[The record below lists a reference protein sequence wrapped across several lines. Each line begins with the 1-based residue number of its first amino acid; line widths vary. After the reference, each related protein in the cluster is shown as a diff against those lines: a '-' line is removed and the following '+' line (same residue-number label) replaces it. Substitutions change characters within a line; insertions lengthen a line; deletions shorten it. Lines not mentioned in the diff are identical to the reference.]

1 MDVSFAVGAR
11 LRCDMEYMMTALG
24 VARVIKSKPQ
34 KSFAN
39 TFPFVRTLL
48 SLALVSAVVAPAY
61 ALEAMTDASLS
72 ETTGANGIGF
82 YAQNF
87 QFQMP
92 SVAGDVSQ
100 ASVAAISQAS
110 GSNVYGTGTKA
121 YGLGT
126 ASSPTY
132 YPGNYG
138 SYVYLGPLGSVPAA
152 YALLNGNVVSVGTA
166 GSTAIRPNRTDIFL
180 YGLSLSES
188 NMTANSPLAGGAT
201 FVTTS
206 AGACTPTVFSGGAS
220 GGLVTTAGAGCI
232 GVGSVVAP
240 GTGTGGPYNGSS
252 STPRTLFNATGAATG
267 INGISWGSGVNPFVL
282 SVNTTPSSAT
292 TNPGLAGEAVAI
304 PYLQLAAPTNSLA
317 ATDSS
322 NNIRLGFWMNILQE
336 DMTTPAFNQS
346 GNNTLGVIGTAGP
359 ALQIQALWDGF
370 GINGT
375 VLNLFPTDPCPT
387 ASGCM
392 ANPAGAVGKGNS
404 AYANVVGFA
413 GVLRINSQT
422 DGVLRL
428 SVGGTGAASPDNYG
442 LFDAYEGV
450 YLQNL
455 DVNLPLGNIGYQP
468 LIFSSGSTTTN
479 SNANCASGA
488 VCPTI
493 SLELAQ
499 IPNIAGVYNNFY
511 INYDPA
517 CTVSGNTC
525 TSASGNAYGNP
536 TNATGLSA
544 SAGMC
549 SGGFTTASCPSTATH
564 GNISIGN
571 VFIYDGSTVPS
582 GATQSA
588 NKQSLTMPNGDVVY
602 AGEADANY
610 ITNVGSAAPVL
621 ATTNNVNGV
630 AFKAPTANGAAINL
644 GNSAISGLM
653 INHMKMTL
661 TGL

>member
-1 MDVSFAVGAR
+1 MDVCFAAGAR

-48 SLALVSAVVAPAY
+48 SVALVSAAVAPAY
-61 ALEAMTDASLS
+61 ALEVMTDVSMS
-72 ETTGANGIGF
+72 DTTGANGIGF

-110 GSNVYGTGTKA
+110 GSNVYGTGTAA
-121 YGLGT
+121 YGLNT

-138 SYVYLGPLGSVPAA
+138 SYVYVGPLGSVPAS
-152 YALLNGNVVSVGTA
+152 YGLLNGKVVAVGTS
-166 GSTAIRPNRTDIFL
+166 GSTTVKPNRTDVFL

-188 NMTANSPLAGGAT
+188 NMTANSPLAGGST

-206 AGACTPTVFSGGAS
+206 AGACTSTVFTNGI
-220 GGLVTTAGAGCI
+220 VTTAGAGCI

-240 GTGTGGPYNGSS
+240 GAGTGGPYNGSS
-252 STPRTLFNATGAATG
+252 STLRTLFNATGSSTG
-267 INGISWGSGVNPFVL
+267 ANGISWGSAVNPFVL
-282 SVNTTPSSAT
+282 SVNTTPSSAA
-292 TNPGLAGEAVAI
+292 TNPGLAGSAVAI
-304 PYLQLAAPTNSLA
+304 PYLQFAAPSGLA

-322 NNIRLGFWMNILQE
+322 NNMRMGYWMNILQE
-336 DMTTPAFNQS
+336 DMTTPTFNQS
-346 GNNTLGVIGTAGP
+346 GNNTLGVVGTAGP

-375 VLNLFPTDPCPT
+375 VLNVFPTDPC
-387 ASGCM
+387 ASGCIAM
-392 ANPAGAVGKGNS
+392 TPATVGTLNKGNS

-413 GVLRINSQT
+413 GVLRINSQA
-422 DGVLRL
+422 DGMLRL
-428 SVGGTGAASPDNYG
+428 SVGGAGAASPSNYG
-442 LFDAYEGV
+442 LFDSYEGV
-450 YLQNL
+450 YLQNF
-455 DVNLPLGNIGYQP
+455 DMNLPLGNIGYQP
-468 LIFSSGSTTTN
+468 LIFSSGATTSATT
-479 SNANCASGA
+479 ATCATGA

-499 IPNIAGVYNNFY
+499 IPNVAGVYNNFY

-525 TSASGNAYGNP
+525 TSAAGNAYGNP
-536 TNATGLSA
+536 TGAVGLTPA
-544 SAGMC
+544 AGMC
-549 SGGFTTASCPSTATH
+549 SSGFTAASCPSTATH
-564 GNISIGN
+564 GNISVGN
-571 VFIYDGSTVPS
+571 VYVNTT
-582 GATQSA
+582 GATQIA
-588 NKQSLTMPNGDVVY
+588 PNGDVIY

-610 ITNVGSAAPVL
+610 ISTAATTPTTL
-621 ATTNNVNGV
+621 ATTNNVNGIS
-630 AFKAPTANGAAINL
+630 FKAPTANGAAINL
-644 GNSAISGLM
+644 GNAAISGMM